1 MLWKLENL
9 KLSWDFVTF
18 GRFIKEEGLGS
29 LHLKFGDMCFSVE
42 KGEFE

>member
-18 GRFIKEEGLGS
+18 EGLLKRFIKGEGLGS
-29 LHLKFGDMCFSVE
+29 LYLKFGDIWFFR
-42 KGEFE
+42 GR